1 MCPTCDAARR
11 LEVQWSRKGYR
22 GHGKSVHFSWGL
34 HRRSV
39 LCWWSKVDLIV
50 KVVLKLLSS
59 TKIKIEE
66 RLDATSIYQMWP
78 PLSAVQGL
86 PP

>member
-1 MCPTCDAARR
+1 MRPTCHAARW
-11 LEVQWSRKGYR
+11 LEVQWSRKGYG
-22 GHGKSVHFSWGL
+22 GHCKGVHFSWGL
-34 HRRSV
+34 HRRCV
-39 LCWWSKVDLIV
+39 LCWWSEVDLIV

-66 RLDATSIYQMWP
+66 QLDATAIYQTWSP
-78 PLSAVQGL
+78 PSAVQGL